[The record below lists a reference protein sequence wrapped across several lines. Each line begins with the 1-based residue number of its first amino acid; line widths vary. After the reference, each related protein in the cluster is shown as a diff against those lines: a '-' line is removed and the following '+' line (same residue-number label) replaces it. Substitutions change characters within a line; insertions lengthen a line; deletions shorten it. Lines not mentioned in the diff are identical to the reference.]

1 MLGAKK
7 RREGKG
13 RAERKHSTCQGAEA
27 QKGRLLPGRFCCT
40 TRPTPPCVILK
51 GGEKIFS
58 TLPSSRRGSALGVQ
72 KGLPSGKERPLV
84 YHLRSLH
91 GGHPQSH
98 LPHVRGQLPSPHI
111 QCIVV
116 LTLKPLH
123 TDPVGSAPLPSL
135 YPNPLLLRNYPITGN
150 HRPLIN
156 PTLQLATEC
165 PQ

>member
-27 QKGRLLPGRFCCT
+27 RKGRLLPGRFCCT
-40 TRPTPPCVILK
+40 TRPTAPSVILREGK
-51 GGEKIFS
+51 RSFQLSPPAGEAMHWG
-58 TLPSSRRGSALGVQ
+58 PRRVCQVGS
-72 KGLPSGKERPLV
+72 EHPLA
-84 YHLRSLH
+84 YHLCSLH

-111 QCIVV
+111 QCIMV

-135 YPNPLLLRNYPITGN
+135 YPNPPLLRNCPITGN
-150 HRPLIN
+150 HRPLVN

>member
-1 MLGAKK
+1 MSKAAKCWEP

-27 QKGRLLPGRFCCT
+27 RKGWLLPGRFCCT
-40 TRPTPPCVILK
+40 TRPTPPSAILK
-51 GGEKIFS
+51 GGEEIFS
-58 TLPSSRRGSALGVQ
+58 TFPSSRRGSALGLGHRRVCQ
-72 KGLPSGKERPLV
+72 LGSE
-84 YHLRSLH
+84 HLLANHLCSLH

-111 QCIVV
+111 QRIVV

-135 YPNPLLLRNYPITGN
+135 YPNPLLLRNCPITGN
-150 HRPLIN
+150 HSPSH
-156 PTLQLATEC
+156 
-165 PQ
+165 